1 MSSRSATEPPNRE
14 ACVNSGM
21 RAEHSASVVI
31 FPGQQLG
38 STAKYNWIDAA
49 LTRAFQVGAARDG
62 DIPPNL
68 P

>member
-1 MSSRSATEPPNRE
+1 
-14 ACVNSGM
+14 M